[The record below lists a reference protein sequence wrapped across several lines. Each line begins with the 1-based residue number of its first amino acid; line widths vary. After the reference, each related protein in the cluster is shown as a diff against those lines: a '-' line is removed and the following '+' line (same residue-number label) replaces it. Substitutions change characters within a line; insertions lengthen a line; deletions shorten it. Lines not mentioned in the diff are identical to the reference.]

1 MKKTNESN
9 SEINLTI
16 IAAGM
21 EVTGELSSTDDIR
34 IDGKFS
40 GELETTGRIV
50 ITGEGYV
57 EGNVRGKDIT
67 INGNAM
73 GDFRAEKNFQLSSNG
88 VFKGTVETR
97 FINITETAV
106 FDGTC
111 VISQT
116 KKFGPLKRLV
126 DEFRSGKTSDTFSKD
141 GSASS
146 KESALKSKAS
156 SKKEKQGSPGEEQQR
171 EKAGKEL
178 SHGSENKGKSLIS
191 SKISQIESL

>member
-1 MKKTNESN
+1 MKKTNES
-9 SEINLTI
+9 SREFSLTI

-21 EVTGELSSTDDIR
+21 EVAGELSSSDDIR
-34 IDGKFS
+34 IDGKFF

-67 INGNAM
+67 IDGNAK
-73 GDFRAEKNFQLSSNG
+73 GEFRAEKNFQLSPKG

-126 DEFRSGKTSDTFSKD
+126 DEFRSGKPVGLLSGVGSGSSKD
-141 GSASS
+141 SSVKPKASNEKEKEGAAGREPQKDTD
-146 KESALKSKAS
+146 KESEADNQS
-156 SKKEKQGSPGEEQQR
+156 
-171 EKAGKEL
+171 
-178 SHGSENKGKSLIS
+178 KGKSLIS

>member
-1 MKKTNESN
+1 MKKTNESS

-34 IDGKFS
+34 IDGKFT

-67 INGNAM
+67 INGNAK
-73 GDFRAEKNFQLSSNG
+73 GDFQAEKNFQLSSKG

-126 DEFRSGKTSDTFSKD
+126 DEFRSGKSHKTFSKD
-141 GSASS
+141 GSPGS
-146 KESALKSKAS
+146 KESVPKSKAS
-156 SKKEKQGSPGEEQQR
+156 NQKEKQGSTGEDQQP
-171 EKAGKEL
+171 EKAGKEAA
-178 SHGSENKGKSLIS
+178 SAGENKGKSLIS